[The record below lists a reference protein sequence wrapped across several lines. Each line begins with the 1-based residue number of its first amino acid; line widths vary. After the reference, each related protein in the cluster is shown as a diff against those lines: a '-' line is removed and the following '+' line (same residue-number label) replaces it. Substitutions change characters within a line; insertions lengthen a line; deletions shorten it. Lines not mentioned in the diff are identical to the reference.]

1 MNLRS
6 LVALT
11 TALFGIAA
19 QAQVYPNKPI
29 RLVVSASAGGT
40 SDILARLVVPKV
52 SQALGQ
58 PIVIDIRPG
67 AGGNI
72 GADMVAKAPP
82 DGYTL
87 LMNYPAF
94 TSNQAFY
101 GNLTFDP
108 AKDFSPVTLLVEMP
122 VVVVVNPSLPAN
134 SLQELISLAKKQ
146 SGKLNFGSSGNGG
159 VGHLVGEMFNSAA
172 GVKMVHVPYKGNGP
186 ALVDVVTGVLSLTF
200 SDIAGALPHIN
211 SGKMRAI
218 AIAAEKRSLKLP
230 HVPTMDEAG
239 LPGFRASSWFGIVAT
254 GGTPQPIINRLN
266 AEFTKALHSQ
276 DLRER
281 LTDMSFVV
289 AGNSPTEFADFL
301 RTETS
306 KWVKVIKDT
315 GANKTPPTGS

>member
-6 LVALT
+6 LIALT
-11 TALFGIAA
+11 AA
-19 QAQVYPNKPI
+19 FSCLAAHAQDYPNKPI

-58 PIVIDIRPG
+58 PIVVDIRPG

-72 GADMVAKAPP
+72 GADMVAKAAP

-101 GNLTFDP
+101 GNLPFDP
-108 AKDFSPVTLLVEMP
+108 AKDFSPITLLVEMP
-122 VVVVVNPSLPAN
+122 VVVVVNPNLPVN
-134 SLQELISLAKKQ
+134 SLQDLIALAKRQ
-146 SGKLNFGSSGNGG
+146 PGKLNFGSSGNGG

-172 GVKMVHVPYKGNGP
+172 DVKMVHVPYKGNGP

-211 SGKMRAI
+211 NGKMRPL
-218 AIAAEKRSLKLP
+218 AIAADKRSVKLP
-230 HVPTMDEAG
+230 NVPTMSEAG
-239 LPGFRASSWFGIVAT
+239 LPGFKASSWFGIVTTA
-254 GGTPQPIINRLN
+254 GTPQPIVNRLN

-276 DLRER
+276 ELRDR
-281 LTDMSFVV
+281 LTEMSFVV
-289 AGNSPTEFADFL
+289 AGNSTTEFAEFL
-301 RTETS
+301 RAETA

-315 GANKTPPTGS
+315 GANKTLP